1 MRFLEKCLLALTLI
15 ACADSPKEA
24 RDMPIGPIT
33 PGSYV
38 VVTPDINPLP
48 YTQVQAPTATMP
60 VISADVQALALE
72 ILNVQNSV
80 VVFANLHTLAPQTD
94 GGKVYVSGMG
104 WYTYT
109 QSTPFTADGTWVV
122 TCDIGGQFVHELVAL
137 HNLAKIAA
145 IGPVPGEAFTV
156 ATPAGRINKQF
167 ITQGFF
173 TQAFNT
179 YSQYNT
185 TSGSAVTLATLHNL
199 GPLQVD
205 DVISFRA
212 NITAHGNSTANFSFQ
227 VWVEQSQDNG
237 GTWTD
242 MTNQG
247 GASYRG
253 TTNNANEQVAI
264 AANYESLQVV
274 NNTTI
279 IRLRAASDGTNQ
291 VVVDMNSSRAW
302 VTRP

>member
-1 MRFLEKCLLALTLI
+1 
-15 ACADSPKEA
+15 
-24 RDMPIGPIT
+24 MPIGPIT

-72 ILNVQNSV
+72 ILNIQNSV

-109 QSTPFTADGTWVV
+109 QGTPFTADGTWVV

-145 IGPVPGEAFTV
+145 IGPVPGEAFAV

-167 ITQGFF
+167 ITRGWLNDTFGGPGTVTNSTVDATLGTGSLANYGGSHFVDVTGTFGHNLMIGDTVEFVAEAVGSSLIDFSAGSYVVENGGSPIPVTASAGIPAYNATGGGRNVVVTIGFTWVVSTAGTF
-173 TQAFNT
+173 KIYIKGNVISTGSATLAFN
-179 YSQYNT
+179 
-185 TSGSAVTLATLHNL
+185 
-199 GPLQVD
+199 
-205 DVISFRA
+205 
-212 NITAHGNSTANFSFQ
+212 
-227 VWVEQSQDNG
+227 
-237 GTWTD
+237 
-242 MTNQG
+242 
-247 GASYRG
+247 SYMVR
-253 TTNNANEQVAI
+253 
-264 AANYESLQVV
+264 
-274 NNTTI
+274 
-279 IRLRAASDGTNQ
+279 
-291 VVVDMNSSRAW
+291 